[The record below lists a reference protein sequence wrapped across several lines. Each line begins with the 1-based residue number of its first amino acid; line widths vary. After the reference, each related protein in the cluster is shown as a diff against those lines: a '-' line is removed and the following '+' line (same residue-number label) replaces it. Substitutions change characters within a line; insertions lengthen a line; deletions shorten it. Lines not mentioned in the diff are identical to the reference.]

1 METCKTLP
9 ESYTDN
15 LLACFELERSKILS
29 RLVKTVSVVL
39 MLALFGLG
47 CLLMPPESLTA
58 MEDVFEHLAVLMLGL
73 MAVMLLRELVRGFL
87 MRAFSGVK
95 PIIRYAGAYPYAGCE
110 AYFGRSQEWV
120 ICLAP
125 MAVILAVTVGLLGSM
140 PDDSWRWMIWIMLTV
155 GVCSCVGDLY
165 VAARLAG
172 FPADI
177 LVRNVGPT
185 YLVYG
190 SRKGTVGTGLGL

>member
-1 METCKTLP
+1 M
-9 ESYTDN
+9 
-15 LLACFELERSKILS
+15 
-29 RLVKTVSVVL
+29 

-47 CLLMPPESLTA
+47 CLLMPPESLTE

-95 PIIRYAGAYPYAGCE
+95 PIIRYAGSYPYAGCE
-110 AYFGRSQEWV
+110 AYFGRLQEWV

-125 MAVILAVTVGLLGSM
+125 IAVILAVTIGLMTSM
-140 PDDSWRWMIWIMLTV
+140 PDDSWRWMIWIILTV

-165 VAARLAG
+165 VAARLTG
-172 FPADI
+172 FPHDI

-190 SRKGTVGTGLGL
+190 SRK

>member
-1 METCKTLP
+1 MQTCKTLP
-9 ESYTDN
+9 ESHTGN

-29 RLVKTVSVVL
+29 RLIKTVSVVL

-47 CLLMPPESLTA
+47 CLLMPPESLTK

-95 PIIRYAGAYPYAGCE
+95 PIIRYAGSYPYAGCE
-110 AYFGRSQEWV
+110 AYFGRLQEWV

-125 MAVILAVTVGLLGSM
+125 IAVILAVTIGLMTSM
-140 PDDSWRWMIWIMLTV
+140 PDDSWRWMIWIILTV

-165 VAARLAG
+165 VAARLTG
-172 FPADI
+172 FPHDI

-190 SRKGTVGTGLGL
+190 SRK

>member
-9 ESYTDN
+9 ESHTDN
-15 LLACFELERSKILS
+15 VLVCIELERSKILS
-29 RLVKTVSVVL
+29 RLIKTVSLLL

-47 CLLMPPESLTA
+47 CLLMPPESLTG

-73 MAVMLLRELVRGFL
+73 MAVMLLRELIRGFL
-87 MRAFSGVK
+87 MRIFSGMK

-110 AYFGRSQEWV
+110 AYFNRVHEWI
-120 ICLAP
+120 ICLTPVVVILAA
-125 MAVILAVTVGLLGSM
+125 AVILMLSVTE
-140 PDDSWRWMIWIMLTV
+140 DSWRWMIWIMLIV

-165 VAARLAG
+165 VAARLTG
-172 FPADI
+172 FPADV

-190 SRKGTVGTGLGL
+190 ARERT

>member
-1 METCKTLP
+1 MQTCKTLP
-9 ESYTDN
+9 ESHTDN

-29 RLVKTVSVVL
+29 RLIKTVSVVL

-47 CLLMPPESLTA
+47 CLLMPPESLTE
-58 MEDVFEHLAVLMLGL
+58 MEDVFEHLAVQMLGL

-95 PIIRYAGAYPYAGCE
+95 PIIRYAGSYPYAGCE
-110 AYFGRSQEWV
+110 AYFGRAQEWV

-125 MAVILAVTVGLLGSM
+125 IAVILAVTIGLMTSM
-140 PDDSWRWMIWIMLTV
+140 PDDSWRWMIWIILTV

-165 VAARLAG
+165 VAARLTG
-172 FPADI
+172 FPDDI

-190 SRKGTVGTGLGL
+190 SRK